1 MQSLPRRSLAK
12 QSQKL
17 VPSVTAALAHCTIVD
32 EGEDASARSGS
43 LFTQLPHLLLSHAVQ
58 PLGPAALPATTPK
71 KMQVAKSAA
80 VSRVASR
87 PVFRAPVSR
96 GAVRVF
102 AAEQKVFSAAVQRAL
117 P

>member
-1 MQSLPRRSLAK
+1 M
-12 QSQKL
+12 
-17 VPSVTAALAHCTIVD
+17 
-32 EGEDASARSGS
+32 
-43 LFTQLPHLLLSHAVQ
+43 LFSFAN
-58 PLGPAALPATTPK
+58 PAALPATTPK